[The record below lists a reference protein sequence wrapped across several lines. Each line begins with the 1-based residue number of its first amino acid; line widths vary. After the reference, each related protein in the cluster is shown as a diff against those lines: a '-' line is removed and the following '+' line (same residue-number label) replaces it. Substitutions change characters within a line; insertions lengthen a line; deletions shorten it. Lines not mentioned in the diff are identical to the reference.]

1 MRYAYED
8 LGPGQFEHLVVALCQ
23 FLLGAG
29 TQGFATGPDGGRD
42 AKFVGTA
49 DLLPSKAAPWSGTVV
64 IQAKHTNGINKSFT
78 DPDFFSER
86 SGTAVIT
93 VELPRITRLWAAGSL
108 DHYVLFANRRL
119 TGQGESVIRAYVAE
133 KSGLPM
139 ESVLL
144 CGVEQ
149 LEVWLRRFPQAV
161 GMACIDAV
169 DSPLIISS
177 DELAEIVE
185 VLSTSLGSVLPRL
198 DDMPAGRIPYAE
210 KNRVNKMTDAYA
222 RELRKRYLKETQQI
236 RDFLAN
242 PINERMLELYMST
255 VEEFQL
261 TVVAKRKDYQ
271 TFDDVM
277 DYLFKLLFARDP
289 LLRAHKRLTRA
300 MVFYMYWN
308 CDLGDDGGA

>member
-1 MRYAYED
+1 M
-8 LGPGQFEHLVVALCQ
+8 
-23 FLLGAG
+23 
-29 TQGFATGPDGGRD
+29 
-42 AKFVGTA
+42 
-49 DLLPSKAAPWSGTVV
+49 V

-222 RELRKRYLKETQQI
+222 RELRRRYLKETQQI